1 MKLWEIGLVQDLYY
15 ITQSGTDACAA
26 RYCLFH
32 FSFHFIFFLEEPETK
47 NFRTSNYMQSTTL
60 INLSVV
66 VLFFIFAN
74 LAWMDN
80 FLKKKELGAC
90 CMGFGK
96 CQWLASCCVST
107 WRNPRVS
114 WMTRQFEIK
123 MFTNMRCAAL
133 LLSWLRL
140 VQ

>member
-32 FSFHFIFFLEEPETK
+32 FSFFFFFLEEPETK
-47 NFRTSNYMQSTTL
+47 TFELATL

-74 LAWMDN
+74 LA
-80 FLKKKELGAC
+80 
-90 CMGFGK
+90 
-96 CQWLASCCVST
+96 
-107 WRNPRVS
+107 
-114 WMTRQFEIK
+114 
-123 MFTNMRCAAL
+123 
-133 LLSWLRL
+133 
-140 VQ
+140 

>member
-80 FLKKKELGAC
+80 ILKYA
-90 CMGFGK
+90 
-96 CQWLASCCVST
+96 
-107 WRNPRVS
+107 
-114 WMTRQFEIK
+114 
-123 MFTNMRCAAL
+123 
-133 LLSWLRL
+133 
-140 VQ
+140 

>member
-32 FSFHFIFFLEEPETK
+32 FSFFFFFGRTRNK
-47 NFRTSNYMQSTTL
+47 NFRTSNTYQS
-60 INLSVV
+60 IRSC
-66 VLFFIFAN
+66 FIFVFAN
-74 LAWMDN
+74 LAWMDI

-107 WRNPRVS
+107 WRNPRLS

>member
-32 FSFHFIFFLEEPETK
+32 FSFFFLEEPETK

-80 FLKKKELGAC
+80 FLKKKRTWGMLYGIWQ
-90 CMGFGK
+90 M
-96 CQWLASCCVST
+96 SMVS
-107 WRNPRVS
+107 
-114 WMTRQFEIK
+114 
-123 MFTNMRCAAL
+123 
-133 LLSWLRL
+133 
-140 VQ
+140 

>member
-32 FSFHFIFFLEEPETK
+32 FSFFFLEEPETK
-47 NFRTSNYMQSTTL
+47 TFELATL

-66 VLFFIFAN
+66 VLF
-74 LAWMDN
+74 L
-80 FLKKKELGAC
+80 FLLISHEWITFWRKKELGAC

-107 WRNPRVS
+107 WRNPRLS